1 MAGGIFPNYPFQI
14 NIKCVIFAMIIIGLF
29 FYVPPIMNN
38 YWKMFISLI
47 LFIISYVLM
56 AWYDYKFECQKL
68 ALKRSTSDYS
78 ITQQL
83 KPPIHTESQRDS
95 SKETEDEKHLE
106 EWLIHFYHILIITP
120 LLLYIGLNK
129 NKTNENIFIFLI
141 VNICFA
147 LAYHIQRLWRKYNP
161 ISLGHVIGGIIAI
174 YFSWISKK
182 PLWFF
187 YFSLFMSAYVGLKHS
202 VDIIK
207 LSHHHQ
213 KPTVS
218 ELSL

>member
-29 FYVPPIMNN
+29 FYIPPKLNN
-38 YWKMFISLI
+38 YWKLFISLI
-47 LFIISYVLM
+47 LFIVSYVLM

-68 ALKRSTSDYS
+68 ALKRSTSNNS
-78 ITQQL
+78 ITQPF

-95 SKETEDEKHLE
+95 SKATEEENHLE

-129 NKTNENIFIFLI
+129 NKTKVNMFMFLI

-147 LAYHIQRLWRKYNP
+147 IAYHIQRLWREYNP
-161 ISLGHVIGGIIAI
+161 ISLGHVVVGIISI
-174 YFSWISKK
+174 YFSWIYKK

-187 YFSLFMSAYVGLKHS
+187 YFALFMAGYVGLKHTYEL
-202 VDIIK
+202 IK
-207 LSHHHQ
+207 LSHIN
-213 KPTVS
+213 
-218 ELSL
+218 